1 VLGNHDR
8 SRVATRIGAAQ
19 ARVAAMLLLTLRG
32 TPTIYQ
38 GEEIGMEDVPIPTQA
53 VCDPWEKNVPG
64 LGLGRDPERTPMQWD
79 AGEGAGFTNGDPWL
93 PLSGD
98 HAVLNVKQ
106 QRSEARSMLS
116 LYRALL
122 ALRRAEPALSI
133 GVHVKAEAIG
143 SVLTYRRFHAGR
155 WITVALNFSDQPQTL
170 KNGADAHDVLIST
183 HLDRATRESGD
194 TLKLRP
200 NEGIVMAAA

>member
-1 VLGNHDR
+1 
-8 SRVATRIGAAQ
+8 
-19 ARVAAMLLLTLRG
+19 
-32 TPTIYQ
+32 
-38 GEEIGMEDVPIPTQA
+38 
-53 VCDPWEKNVPG
+53 
-64 LGLGRDPERTPMQWD
+64 MQWD
-79 AGEGAGFTNGDPWL
+79 GTEGAGFTHGDPWL

-106 QRSEARSMLS
+106 QRGEARSMLA

-143 SVLTYRRFHAGR
+143 AVLTYRRFHAGR

-170 KNGADAHDVLIST
+170 TNGADAHDVLIST
-183 HLDRATRESGD
+183 HLDRVERESGA
-194 TLKLRP
+194 TVQLRP